1 MKKEIRWGLMG
12 TGRIAGWFAK
22 ALTVA
27 EGAVCYAA
35 ASRTE
40 EKAGKF
46 AAEYGFVKAYGSY
59 EELLADDAVDVVY
72 IATPV
77 REHYRNI
84 KMCLEAGK
92 HVLCEKSLTVNAAQA
107 KETVAL
113 AREKNLFFMEAMW
126 TKCQPV
132 FRKIMQ
138 WVADGVI
145 GEVQAVDASFYT
157 ATGKD
162 HRLYRHELAGGA
174 LLDLGYYPVT
184 VACAFLGCHP
194 SAVLSH
200 SVIGNGNVDYL
211 DSIVL
216 EYEGGKFAHL
226 ATGLGAEKK
235 ASLYLLGTKG
245 RIAVY
250 DGFFF
255 QAQRAQ
261 AVDFENNVLASYEEP
276 FLMNG
281 YEYEAMEVMDC
292 IREGRTG
299 SALVTLDDTV
309 AVMEILDQCRANAGF
324 RYDFEQ

>member
-27 EGAVCYAA
+27 DGAVCYAA
-35 ASRTE
+35 ASRTK
-40 EKAGKF
+40 EKAEAF
-46 AAEYGFVKAYGSY
+46 AGEFGFARAYGSY
-59 EELLADDAVDVVY
+59 EELLKDDAVDVVY

-77 REHYRNI
+77 REHYHNI

-92 HVLCEKSLTVNAAQA
+92 HVLCEKSLTVNGAQA
-107 KETVAL
+107 REVVAL
-113 AREKNLFFMEAMW
+113 AREKQLFFMEAMW

-132 FRKIMQ
+132 FKAIRQ
-138 WVADGVI
+138 WVNDGVI
-145 GEVQAVDASFYT
+145 GEVRAVDTSFYT
-157 ATGKD
+157 ATGTN

-184 VACAFLGCHP
+184 CACAFLGYHP
-194 SAVLSH
+194 TAVQSH

-211 DSIVL
+211 DSIIL
-216 EYEGGKFAHL
+216 EYENGSFAHL
-226 ATGLGAEKK
+226 STGLGAEKT
-235 ASLYLLGTKG
+235 AGLYILGTKG
-245 RIAVY
+245 RISVH
-250 DGFFF
+250 DEFFF

-261 AVDFENNVLASYEEP
+261 AVDFGNNVLASCEEP

-292 IREGRTG
+292 IRDGKTYSE
-299 SALVTLDDTV
+299 LVTLDDTV
-309 AVMEILDQCRANAGF
+309 AVMDILDQCRAKAGF
-324 RYDFEQ
+324 RYSFE